1 MTSSRLLAL
10 ALAMGLG
17 LSGCVSIE
25 MGRAKREVA
34 AEIERT
40 GDATVGRGFA
50 VAFGRGTIGSSRFLT
65 RLVAPSATEPYRRIS
80 SHVRQIK
87 VARAPIEGTVD
98 ALAIQ
103 RPSFLTDYERDGWIP
118 LVTARDSSE
127 AVWVMTRER
136 EDGPITDLV
145 AVVVGDGELMV
156 TRLRGD
162 LSALVLDALA
172 YGSESDLF
180 GDTFSEGGFFGPPEA
195 DAPDTTDARP

>member
-1 MTSSRLLAL
+1 MTTSSRLAVALVLAL
-10 ALAMGLG
+10 A

-50 VAFGRGTIGSSRFLT
+50 VAFGRGTIGSSRFLS
-65 RLVAPSATEPYRRIS
+65 RLFAPGATEPYRRIS
-80 SHVRQIK
+80 GHVRQVK

-103 RPSFLTDYERDGWIP
+103 RPSFLVEYERDGWLP
-118 LVTARDSSE
+118 LVTARDTSE

-136 EDGPITDLV
+136 EGGPITDLV

-162 LSALVLDALA
+162 LSALVLDALE

-180 GDTFSEGGFFGPPEA
+180 GDTFSDGGFFGPEETDDDPI
-195 DAPDTTDARP
+195 DASP